1 MTMDE
6 LAKRRRARLSQKLD
20 ARYGLLTGR
29 QLVYVDPSEDG
40 YPAVAKLAQLYGV
53 PLDDLRKA
61 REDELQEICRDNP
74 GLAAANEWVRKRV
87 SEWLAKREADK

>member
-1 MTMDE
+1 MDE

-29 QLVYVDPSEDG
+29 QWIDPDPSEDG
-40 YPAVAKLAQLYGV
+40 YSKVAGLIQLFAVPV
-53 PLDDLRKA
+53 DDLRKA

-74 GLAAANEWVRKRV
+74 GLAAANEYVRKRV
-87 SEWLAKREADK
+87 SERLASQ